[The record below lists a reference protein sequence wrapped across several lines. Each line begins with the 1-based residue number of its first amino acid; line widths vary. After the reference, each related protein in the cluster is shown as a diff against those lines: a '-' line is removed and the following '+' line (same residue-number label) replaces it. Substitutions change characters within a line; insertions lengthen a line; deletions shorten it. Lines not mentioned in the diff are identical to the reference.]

1 MFKNTKRKIRIKL
14 SIFNLA
20 LFFFYNTLKLGGDK
34 MFLSLYEFIALQI
47 VNDLKT
53 IEQVPAKQR
62 PMVQAELDKLTGS
75 AQ

>member
-1 MFKNTKRKIRIKL
+1 
-14 SIFNLA
+14 
-20 LFFFYNTLKLGGDK
+20 